1 MDCVLATHAGL
12 TAAAVAGYLTRVP
25 LRCGWFHTTMG
36 PFILEAT
43 HGTARLIMILL
54 KLRLIYA
61 MLTHVVAVSAACEKD
76 LIERW
81 RVSRRKVI
89 VVPNSIRKAPDDLTG
104 LDRDPAKIVCVARLV
119 RSKGH
124 RVLLAAIAQ
133 IVTQFP
139 EVRCHLLG
147 DGPERR
153 TLEGIATELGI
164 SGRVVFEG
172 AVPQERVTQEVAT
185 AAVAVLPSLDEAFGL
200 VVVEAMS
207 LETPVVASRVGGIVE
222 IVRDGVDGFL
232 VNPGD
237 AGELAKALSRLLRDE
252 NLRKRLGRNARIRFE
267 EEFELSKRIECFTEW
282 LERRETCVGNKTYTS

>member
-36 PFILEAT
+36 GLILEAT
-43 HGTARLIMILL
+43 SGTARLIMILL

-89 VVPNSIRKAPDDLTG
+89 VVPNSIRQAPDDLTG

-133 IVTQFP
+133 IAGQFP

-147 DGPERR
+147 DGPAKCA
-153 TLEGIATELGI
+153 LEEMVSELRI
-164 SGRVVFEG
+164 SGHVVFDG
-172 AVPQERVTQEVAT
+172 AVPPERVLLEMAT
-185 AAVAVLPSLDEAFGL
+185 AAAAVLPSLDEAFGL
-200 VVVEAMS
+200 VVLEAMS
-207 LETPVVASRVGGIVE
+207 VGTPVVASRVGGIVE

-232 VNPGD
+232 VSPGD
-237 AGELAKALSRLLRDE
+237 ANELAEALSRILGNADLAM
-252 NLRKRLGRNARIRFE
+252 KLGRNARARFE
-267 EEFELSKRIECFTEW
+267 EEFELDKRIDRFVQWAEQTAAFAGIE
-282 LERRETCVGNKTYTS
+282 K